1 MKELNVSIASSK
13 SSNLSTDVSVSSTMS
28 LTSIC
33 NDLDKAI
40 VKLRAYAAT
49 KGDISQQQIDAALAN
64 YGNSKAHGKFQDF
77 ITGV

>member
-1 MKELNVSIASSK
+1 
-13 SSNLSTDVSVSSTMS
+13 MS